1 MVINPSRGSS
11 RGCGEAAKS
20 AVIPGF
26 PRSRASPLALSD
38 HDANGLL
45 DGGGKA
51 GTAENVGQAV
61 KADLAS
67 ELVQRPDVT

>member
-1 MVINPSRGSS
+1 
-11 RGCGEAAKS
+11 
-20 AVIPGF
+20 
-26 PRSRASPLALSD
+26 
-38 HDANGLL
+38 LL